1 MAVTWFCATILIYV
15 YVHTVEDST
24 LISIFDQFRF
34 FRFFQGC
41 QKSTISLYL
50 RLLLVA
56 SLLILGYNATHRLI
70 SFPSP
75 THSFIPRLKPS
86 FSANPS
92 HRSLSFSSSELTT
105 WIPQT
110 FTVTSKHIRFYFL
123 VFRFTLFSCRFM
135 CGTLM
140 VKAKV
145 FPYSLPS
152 VGPRVDP
159 GVQAASQQVT

>member
-1 MAVTWFCATILIYV
+1 MLP
-15 YVHTVEDST
+15 
-24 LISIFDQFRF
+24 
-34 FRFFQGC
+34 
-41 QKSTISLYL
+41 
-50 RLLLVA
+50 
-56 SLLILGYNATHRLI
+56 HRLI

-92 HRSLSFSSSELTT
+92 HRSLSFSSSGLTT

-123 VFRFTLFSCRFM
+123 VFRFTHFSCRFM
-135 CGTLM
+135 CSTLM

-152 VGPRVDP
+152 VGPRADP
-159 GVQAASQQVT
+159 GVQAASQQVTWSESRHRPGSKKVKVAHTRLPSVWFRSWSRFLAVSPQVTWIVNPTAGCHY